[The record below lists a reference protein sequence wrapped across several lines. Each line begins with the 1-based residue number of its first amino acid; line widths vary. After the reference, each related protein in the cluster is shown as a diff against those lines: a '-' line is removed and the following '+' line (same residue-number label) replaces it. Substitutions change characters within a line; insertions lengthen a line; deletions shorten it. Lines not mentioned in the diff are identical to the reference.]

1 MVCVVPGDQ
10 YGSDKQFCFCV
21 VIVQCR
27 INAVML
33 ALTFIPVPLMK
44 MLGRLLNQRLFK
56 FSN

>member
-1 MVCVVPGDQ
+1 MVCIVPGEQ

-33 ALTFIPVPLMK
+33 AINFYSSSPYENVRHTVESKTF
-44 MLGRLLNQRLFK
+44 
-56 FSN
+56 